1 MQSSQHV
8 GAPGSMAINPSLY
21 ADGYSDGPQGPQP
34 FYQGPGP
41 QQASLGYGPMRH
53 ELLDPQYHPPNQLS
67 TQHRPTQGYLPGSQP
82 ALCNQPTE
90 RYAPGSQ
97 LAPHNQLNERYA
109 PGDQLQHNTQ
119 HSSSR
124 DNPASQPIHNQQQQT
139 PFLANLRGRTHQSLQ
154 STPHTGLRIPLRNMG
169 SAASHI
175 NDAPPTNINNTQQS
189 CSSTGGAGGVGSA
202 TSLNQS
208 NSNEV
213 DSDPSRDDFPIHE
226 PLSLSNPTN
235 LHSTSPIDPDPDSN
249 SGAGPIST
257 AAAKKQLTPD
267 DVMEEFKKKT
277 LSELRDLQRTH
288 IPYKKLDLTTKIAAQ
303 NLYFKYQTK
312 QHLLSLKHRR
322 PFKAITKYLGQRR
335 TRQKKSKWH
344 SFMKTDPLAQEALH
358 NTDNNIGQRNK
369 EAAKIYNQLNPITS
383 AGPSGSANPQ
393 VAFDPNADPNA
404 DERDRFGKI
413 FKSDKALQ
421 QEVKGWAEGVQLKLK
436 ELSDSFGVEGFLV
449 LAGQDHRK
457 PMFFQGGSFIGD
469 KYLRALIADNNPMR
483 KFALWTA
490 GSKGTSKKRKASSA
504 VPTADN
510 GAVEPSHKKTKHAV
524 AAFENRDVCRG
535 TLAANQKYISEELG
549 KMMSK

>member
-8 GAPGSMAINPSLY
+8 GAPGSMAIDPSLY

-82 ALCNQPTE
+82 ALCDQPTE

-124 DNPASQPIHNQQQQT
+124 NNPASQPIHNQQQQT
-139 PFLANLRGRTHQSLQ
+139 PFLANLRGQTHQSLQ

-213 DSDPSRDDFPIHE
+213 DSDPSRDDFRIHE
-226 PLSLSNPTN
+226 PSSLSNPTN

-288 IPYKKLDLTTKIAAQ
+288 IPYKKLDLATKIAAQ
-303 NLYFKYQTK
+303 NLYFEYQTK
-312 QHLLSLKHRR
+312 QHLLSLKHRQ

-335 TRQKKSKWH
+335 T
-344 SFMKTDPLAQEALH
+344 
-358 NTDNNIGQRNK
+358 
-369 EAAKIYNQLNPITS
+369 
-383 AGPSGSANPQ
+383 
-393 VAFDPNADPNA
+393 
-404 DERDRFGKI
+404 
-413 FKSDKALQ
+413 
-421 QEVKGWAEGVQLKLK
+421 
-436 ELSDSFGVEGFLV
+436 
-449 LAGQDHRK
+449 
-457 PMFFQGGSFIGD
+457 
-469 KYLRALIADNNPMR
+469 
-483 KFALWTA
+483 
-490 GSKGTSKKRKASSA
+490 
-504 VPTADN
+504 
-510 GAVEPSHKKTKHAV
+510 
-524 AAFENRDVCRG
+524 
-535 TLAANQKYISEELG
+535 
-549 KMMSK
+549 